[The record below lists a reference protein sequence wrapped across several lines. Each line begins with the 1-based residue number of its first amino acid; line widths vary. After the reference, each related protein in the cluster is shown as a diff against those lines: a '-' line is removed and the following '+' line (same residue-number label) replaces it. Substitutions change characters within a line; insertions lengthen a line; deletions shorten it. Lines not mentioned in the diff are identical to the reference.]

1 MLNIWVFPKRIF
13 YAIWHTPLISS
24 EYMKA
29 IKSHSCIVI
38 CVSKVDCATAITP
51 NPQTDAF
58 FNRVVTQRLPLAN
71 LWSPFRSFLY
81 SLKNDEKKNG
91 FLAQSSRAAKLY
103 LCCFKTLPTWLNSQ
117 FVMLHKTLAGSA
129 VRERETK
136 FFLFCAFS
144 WVEMETKDTN
154 ESLEYNWASNWKEQR
169 IWSLLSN
176 TSQHFIKLHIRHLA
190 VSSANMTTR
199 VTRE

>member
-1 MLNIWVFPKRIF
+1 MLIIWVFPKRIF

-136 FFLFCAFS
+136 FFFFVPLLELK
-144 WVEMETKDTN
+144 WRRKTRTK
-154 ESLEYNWASNWKEQR
+154 
-169 IWSLLSN
+169 
-176 TSQHFIKLHIRHLA
+176 
-190 VSSANMTTR
+190 V
-199 VTRE
+199 